1 MQKIY
6 NYLYPNRIE
15 LNIGLTT
22 HSTEWRIVYQRRYKI
37 YKGFKNDLLL
47 DIKNAE
53 QKRINISDKTLKF
66 IILDQNDQEIFHAT
80 ATHSNTSGLATVSIP
95 PDTFVSIKPQ
105 FLKYT
110 VYILNNDTSK
120 SPVYG
125 DTQFGLG
132 GTLELLQQGIALTLP
147 DLIIKV
153 FNYYDDLSMTSNIKT
168 YISEAALINPPND
181 LAAISTLN
189 FDFTLHNLDGT
200 VKVQFTK
207 DSVAQT
213 FSNWENIETF
223 NVTSTTSTLTKT
235 YTVANDYIWAR
246 IHLTTTVDN
255 TGKIDKVTIIR

>member
-1 MQKIY
+1 
-6 NYLYPNRIE
+6 
-15 LNIGLTT
+15 
-22 HSTEWRIVYQRRYKI
+22 
-37 YKGFKNDLLL
+37 
-47 DIKNAE
+47 
-53 QKRINISDKTLKF
+53 
-66 IILDQNDQEIFHAT
+66 
-80 ATHSNTSGLATVSIP
+80 
-95 PDTFVSIKPQ
+95 
-105 FLKYT
+105 
-110 VYILNNDTSK
+110 
-120 SPVYG
+120 VYG

-132 GTLELLQQGIALTLP
+132 GTLELLQQGTAITLP

-153 FNYYDDLSMTSNIKT
+153 FNYYDDLNMTSNIKT

-181 LAAISTLN
+181 LAAISTFN

-200 VKVQFTK
+200 LKVQFTK

-255 TGKIDKVTIIR
+255 TGKIDKVTIRR